1 MSRPNG
7 PDVSKWQGDVDWRK
21 VRGANCEFAVVKAT
35 EGLDYVD
42 PRFSKARID
51 AMEAAGLI
59 LSAYHFARPQKGRTG
74 AQEADHFL
82 KSCKSAGLLSAKGAM
97 PLVLDIENTKLDKR
111 GTQQFIASF
120 VQRVFTVTGERPI
133 IYTYPSF
140 WTSKVGGDNTFKCHL
155 WIAHYGVAKP
165 TVPAP
170 FKRWTFWQ
178 FTDKQR
184 TPGVAGPADH
194 NVFNGELADLKALVK
209 HQPRPPA
216 KPPKKPPKEPPKK
229 PPASP
234 HYPKGLAVSHRPLW
248 DRPWDKKAR
257 GNSKFNKWLRDHG
270 YLTPNF
276 RINEARCK
284 DGTSVASSTR
294 LLLSA
299 QRHAWNLERLR
310 HRLGDRP
317 IPILSWFRTPA
328 YNKRIGGASKS
339 KHMEAFATDH
349 TREWANSIG
358 RQKLIREGEI
368 VFKNGG
374 MGIYPAGSFHFDS
387 RSGRARWSSF

>member
-7 PDVSKWQGDVDWRK
+7 PDVSKWQGDVDWKK
-21 VRGANCEFAVVKAT
+21 VKGAGCEFAIVKAT
-35 EGLDYVD
+35 EGLDYID
-42 PRFSKARID
+42 PRFTKARVD
-51 AMEAAGLI
+51 SLEANGI
-59 LSAYHFARPQKGRTG
+59 IFSAYHFARPQRGRTG

-82 KSCKSAGLLSAKGAM
+82 SVCKRAGLLSAKGTL

-111 GTQQFIASF
+111 GTQQFISSF

-133 IYTYPSF
+133 IYTYPNF
-140 WTSKVGGDNTFKCHL
+140 WSTKVGGDNTFKCHL
-155 WIAHYGVAKP
+155 WIAHYGVKQP

-170 FKRWTFWQ
+170 FKRWLFWQ

-184 TPGVAGPADH
+184 TPGIAGPADH
-194 NVFNGELADLKALVK
+194 NYFNGDVSDLRTLVK
-209 HQPRPPA
+209 NLPRPTPIRPKPPR
-216 KPPKKPPKEPPKK
+216 KPPKKPPP
-229 PPASP
+229 SP
-234 HYPKGLAVSHRPLW
+234 HYPKGLAVSHRGLW

-257 GNSKFNKWLRDHG
+257 NNSKFNKWLRDNG

-317 IPILSWFRTPA
+317 IPILSWFRTAA

-339 KHMEAFATDH
+339 KHVEAIATDH

-358 RQKLIREGEI
+358 RQKLIAAGER

-387 RSGRARWSSF
+387 RPGRARWSSF